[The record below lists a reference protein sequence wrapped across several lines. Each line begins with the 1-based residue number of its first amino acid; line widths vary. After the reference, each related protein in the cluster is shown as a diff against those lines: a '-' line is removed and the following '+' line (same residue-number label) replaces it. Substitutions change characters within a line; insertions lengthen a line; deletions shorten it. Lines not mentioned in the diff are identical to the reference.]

1 MTAEPINEREF
12 ELINIVGAEL
22 ADNQRDLSRRME
34 LSLGTVNMLLRRLVQ
49 KGYIRIHQLNKKK
62 VQYILTPK
70 GMTEKMRKSV
80 KYTLKTINSIGL
92 IKKAIK
98 EVLLPSYQQ
107 GERIFYVLGESDL
120 ALLIEMVLKEFA
132 TDGYKVIYLKD
143 LPKEHL
149 EGVILVCREETPLSS
164 NGNKYIDLIHELSV
178 DHTLMTQNIN

>member
-1 MTAEPINEREF
+1 MTPDPINEREF

-34 LSLGTVNMLLRRLVQ
+34 LSLGAVNMLLRRLVQ

-92 IKKAIK
+92 IKTAIK
-98 EVLLPSYQQ
+98 QVLSPLYQQ
-107 GERIFYVLGESDL
+107 GERTFYVLGESDL

-132 TDGYKVIYLKD
+132 TEGYKVIYLKD
-143 LPKEHL
+143 LPNEHL
-149 EGVILVCREETPLSS
+149 EGVILVCREEMSISS
-164 NGNKYIDLIHELSV
+164 NGNKCVDLIHELSV
-178 DHTLMTQNIN
+178 HHTLMS